1 MTIEEMKKKKAERGY
16 SNEKL
21 AELSGVPLSTIQKI
35 FSGITRQPR
44 YETILA
50 LESVLSDGFVGC
62 IGGGGSKVAETMFEC
77 NGKKQGEYTVD
88 DYCQLPDDQ
97 RAELIDGIIYD
108 LASPTGI
115 HQMIITNLWQNLNK
129 YIRDNKGSCL
139 AGIAPY
145 DVYLNKEDNKTIV
158 QPDVLVV
165 CDHRKLTRSRVEGAP
180 DFVAEVISPSTRRK
194 DMTVKLVKYTEAGVR
209 EYWLIEPDEKKVIVY
224 DIENDALPQIYGFRD
239 KVPVAIFDGKC
250 QVDFAEIDDTLE
262 FYFGDKE

>member
-50 LESVLSDGFVGC
+50 LESVLSDGFGGC
-62 IGGGGSKVAETMFEC
+62 IGGGGSKVAETMFEY
-77 NGKKQGEYTVD
+77 NGKKQGEYTID
-88 DYCQLPDDQ
+88 DYCQLPDDM
-97 RAELIDGIIYD
+97 RFELIDGRLYYMT
-108 LASPTGI
+108 APFTP
-115 HQMIITNLWQNLNK
+115 HQVVSGAVWRVLDEF
-129 YIRDNKGSCL
+129 IRKNKGKC
-139 AGIAPY
+139 IPFTAPV
-145 DVYLNKEDNKTIV
+145 DVHLLKDGKTMV
-158 QPDVLVV
+158 QPDIIVL
-165 CDHRKLTRSRVEGAP
+165 CDIIKLTEKRIEGAP
-180 DFVAEVISPSTRRK
+180 DFVAEILSPSTRRK
-194 DMTVKLVKYTEAGVR
+194 DMTLKLSKYTEAGVR
-209 EYWLIEPDEKKVIVY
+209 EYWIIDYKEKKVIVY

-239 KVPVAIFDGKC
+239 KVPVAIFDGRC